1 VVGLAY
7 QVSPRFRITIP
18 VEIHPSARKHGIADE
33 DIEHAMKHPLAI
45 DDQDGDTRLY
55 LGPARSVE
63 LLEVV
68 TIVRDDG
75 SELAIHA
82 NEDAAQVPRAATG
95 RLTMARKKTYGRTAG
110 GKPITDE
117 LVEQLADE
125 AETGYDVDETLRR
138 RGGRPPIGSAAAS
151 VESVRLDPELRQAL
165 AQRAARD
172 HETTSSVI
180 RKALRKYL
188 QVG

>member
-1 VVGLAY
+1 M
-7 QVSPRFRITIP
+7 
-18 VEIHPSARKHGIADE
+18 EIHPSARKHGIADE
-33 DIEHAMKHPLAI
+33 DIEHAMRHALAI
-45 DDQDGDTRLY
+45 DDQADDTRLY
-55 LGPARSVE
+55 LGPARSAD

-75 SELAIHA
+75 SELVIHA
-82 NEDAAQVPRAATG
+82 MRMRAQVPATATG
-95 RLTMARKKTYGRTAG
+95 RLTMAKRKSYGRTAS

-117 LVEQLADE
+117 LVEQLADKAE
-125 AETGYDVDETLRR
+125 AGYDVDETLRR
-138 RGGRPPIGSAAAS
+138 RGGRPPLGSAAAS
-151 VESVRLDPELRQAL
+151 VESVRLDPELQQAL
-165 AQRAARD
+165 AQRAERD